1 MRRLY
6 SVDVLQVTH
15 THTFA
20 RARAH
25 THTRTHTS
33 YTHIHT
39 SRLRCRYIPEHLNE
53 LPSDSELGDLSD
65 NRDTDVIDTWDPV
78 NHEDYARAREEGR
91 VATAAWLEYVAP
103 SSLLSRSLLPSFT
116 HFLHSFPLFPP
127 AIFTHFLHSFPLFP
141 PAIFTRFLVFFF
153 FFFFFI

>member
-1 MRRLY
+1 
-6 SVDVLQVTH
+6 
-15 THTFA
+15 
-20 RARAH
+20 
-25 THTRTHTS
+25 
-33 YTHIHT
+33 
-39 SRLRCRYIPEHLNE
+39 
-53 LPSDSELGDLSD
+53 LSD

-141 PAIFTRFLVFFF
+141 PAIFTRFLVFRSFSLFSSFSSLAFF
-153 FFFFFI
+153 SIRLLSHSLRPLSINACKPQVPRAVASRARSCRAVGRRRR